1 MKFSEVIG
9 QQQVAERLRQ
19 LADQQRVP
27 HAIMICGPQGA
38 GKMALAIAFASY
50 LLGEREDETQ
60 IAEKERNSVAM
71 VRKLEHPDLH
81 FSFPV
86 FKTKSMSADHK
97 VTSDDF
103 MKDWLQFIKQGPY
116 FTLNQWTGTIGVENQ
131 QTKIYVGES
140 DLLTRKLSLTASQ
153 GGYKVAIIWL
163 PEKMNAECANKM
175 LKLLEEPTPRTV
187 FILVPEEPE
196 KIIETIRSRTQQ
208 IYIKAIQ
215 QEEIKK
221 ALIKQR
227 GLDEQNAT
235 RIARMANGNWLK
247 ALEELDSE
255 NEKRHFLELFISLM
269 RLTYTKQLGELKTW
283 SENVASLGREKQKRM
298 MEYFLH
304 MVRENFMY
312 NFNQPQ
318 LSYMTQD
325 EENFASKF
333 APFINEA
340 NVIQITEQMQRTIPE
355 ITQNANPKIL
365 FYDMALQL
373 IILIRKK

>member
-9 QQQVAERLRQ
+9 QQQVAERLQQ

-221 ALIKQR
+221 ALIRQR
-227 GLDEQNAT
+227 GLDEQDAT

>member
-196 KIIETIRSRTQQ
+196 KIIETIRSRTDIHQSHPTGRNKEGAH
-208 IYIKAIQ
+208 KAT
-215 QEEIKK
+215 
-221 ALIKQR
+221 
-227 GLDEQNAT
+227 GT
-235 RIARMANGNWLK
+235 
-247 ALEELDSE
+247 
-255 NEKRHFLELFISLM
+255 
-269 RLTYTKQLGELKTW
+269 
-283 SENVASLGREKQKRM
+283 
-298 MEYFLH
+298 
-304 MVRENFMY
+304 
-312 NFNQPQ
+312 
-318 LSYMTQD
+318 
-325 EENFASKF
+325 
-333 APFINEA
+333 
-340 NVIQITEQMQRTIPE
+340 
-355 ITQNANPKIL
+355 
-365 FYDMALQL
+365 
-373 IILIRKK
+373 

>member
-221 ALIKQR
+221 ALIRQR

>member
-9 QQQVAERLRQ
+9 QQQVAERLQQ

>member
-9 QQQVAERLRQ
+9 QQQVAERLQQ

-60 IAEKERNSVAM
+60 IADKERNSVAM

-227 GLDEQNAT
+227 GIDEQNAT

>member
-221 ALIKQR
+221 ALIRQR

-255 NEKRHFLELFISLM
+255 NEKRQFLELFISLM

-318 LSYMTQD
+318 LLYMTQD

>member
-1 MKFSEVIG
+1 MKFNEVIG

-221 ALIKQR
+221 ALIRQR

-255 NEKRHFLELFISLM
+255 NEKRQFLELFISLM

>member
-60 IAEKERNSVAM
+60 IADKERNSVAM

-227 GLDEQNAT
+227 GIDEQNAT

>member
-9 QQQVAERLRQ
+9 QQQVAERLQQ

-131 QTKIYVGES
+131 QTRIYVGES

-221 ALIKQR
+221 ALIRQR

>member
-9 QQQVAERLRQ
+9 QQQVAERLQQ

-221 ALIKQR
+221 ALITQR

-255 NEKRHFLELFISLM
+255 NEKRQFLELFISLM

>member
-9 QQQVAERLRQ
+9 QQQVAERLQQ

-140 DLLTRKLSLTASQ
+140 DLLTKKLSLTASQ

-221 ALIKQR
+221 ALIRQR

-255 NEKRHFLELFISLM
+255 NEKRQFLELFISLM

>member
-140 DLLTRKLSLTASQ
+140 DLLTKKLSLTASQ

-187 FILVPEEPE
+187 FILVSEEPE

-221 ALIKQR
+221 ALIRQR

>member
-131 QTKIYVGES
+131 QTRIYVGES

-221 ALIKQR
+221 ALIRQR
-227 GLDEQNAT
+227 GLDEQDAT

>member
-116 FTLNQWTGTIGVENQ
+116 FTLNQWTETIGVENQ

-221 ALIKQR
+221 ALIRLR

-304 MVRENFMY
+304 MIRENFMY

>member
-221 ALIKQR
+221 ALIRQR

-255 NEKRHFLELFISLM
+255 NEKRQFLELFISLM

-355 ITQNANPKIL
+355 IMQNANPKIL

>member
-9 QQQVAERLRQ
+9 QQQVAERLQQ

-227 GLDEQNAT
+227 GIDEQNAT

-255 NEKRHFLELFISLM
+255 NEKRQFLELFISLM

>member
-131 QTKIYVGES
+131 QTRIYVGES

-221 ALIKQR
+221 ALIRQR

>member
-9 QQQVAERLRQ
+9 QQQVAERLQQ

-97 VTSDDF
+97 VTSDDV

-227 GLDEQNAT
+227 GLDEKNAT

>member
-9 QQQVAERLRQ
+9 QQQVSERLQQ

-221 ALIKQR
+221 ALIRQR

-255 NEKRHFLELFISLM
+255 NEKRQFLELFISLM

>member
-208 IYIKAIQ
+208 IYIKTIQ

-221 ALIKQR
+221 ALIRQR

>member
-9 QQQVAERLRQ
+9 QQQVAERLQQ

-227 GLDEQNAT
+227 GIDEQNAT

>member
-221 ALIKQR
+221 ALIRQR

-255 NEKRHFLELFISLM
+255 NEKRQFLELFISLM

>member
-9 QQQVAERLRQ
+9 QQQVAERLQQ

-131 QTKIYVGES
+131 QTRIYVGES

>member
-9 QQQVAERLRQ
+9 QQQVAERLQQ

-116 FTLNQWTGTIGVENQ
+116 FTLNQWTETIGVENQ

-221 ALIKQR
+221 ALIRQR

>member
-9 QQQVAERLRQ
+9 QQQVAERLQQ

-208 IYIKAIQ
+208 IYIKTIQ

-221 ALIKQR
+221 ALIRQR

>member
-9 QQQVAERLRQ
+9 QQQVAERLQQ

-221 ALIKQR
+221 ALIRQR

>member
-9 QQQVAERLRQ
+9 QQQVAERLQQ

-255 NEKRHFLELFISLM
+255 NEKRQFLELFISLM

>member
-9 QQQVAERLRQ
+9 QQQVAERLQQ

-355 ITQNANPKIL
+355 IAQNANPKIL

>member
-227 GLDEQNAT
+227 GIDEQNAT

>member
-9 QQQVAERLRQ
+9 QQQVAERLQQ

-60 IAEKERNSVAM
+60 IAEKKRNSVAM

-140 DLLTRKLSLTASQ
+140 DLLTRKLSLTAAQ

-221 ALIKQR
+221 ALIRQR

>member
-9 QQQVAERLRQ
+9 QQQVAERLQQ

-131 QTKIYVGES
+131 QTWIYVGES

-221 ALIKQR
+221 ALITQR

-255 NEKRHFLELFISLM
+255 NEKRQFLELFISLM

>member
-60 IAEKERNSVAM
+60 IADKERNSVAM

-131 QTKIYVGES
+131 QTRIYVGES

-227 GLDEQNAT
+227 GIDEQNAT

>member
-60 IAEKERNSVAM
+60 IADKERNSVAM

-86 FKTKSMSADHK
+86 FKTKNMSADHK

-221 ALIKQR
+221 ALIRQR

>member
-9 QQQVAERLRQ
+9 QQQVAERLQQ

-131 QTKIYVGES
+131 QTRIYVGES

-221 ALIKQR
+221 ALIRQR
-227 GLDEQNAT
+227 GIDEQNAT

>member
-9 QQQVAERLRQ
+9 QQQVAERLQQ

-221 ALIKQR
+221 ALIRQR

-255 NEKRHFLELFISLM
+255 NEKRQFLELFISLM

>member
-9 QQQVAERLRQ
+9 QQQVAERLQQ

-116 FTLNQWTGTIGVENQ
+116 FTLNQWTETIGVENQ

-221 ALIKQR
+221 ALIRLR

-235 RIARMANGNWLK
+235 RIARLANGNWLK

>member
-9 QQQVAERLRQ
+9 QQQVAERLQQ
-19 LADQQRVP
+19 LADQQQVP

-221 ALIKQR
+221 ALIRQR

>member
-9 QQQVAERLRQ
+9 QQQVAERLQQ

-221 ALIKQR
+221 ALIRQR

-269 RLTYTKQLGELKTW
+269 RLTYTKQLGELKAW

>member
-9 QQQVAERLRQ
+9 QQQAAERLRQ

-221 ALIKQR
+221 ALIRQR

>member
-9 QQQVAERLRQ
+9 QQQAAERLQQ

-221 ALIKQR
+221 ALIRQR